1 MRRLEHEYKIMGLA
15 PYAKKSIDLLMKFL
29 IAVLNLMDIKLI
41 LIKNQKIL
49 FFILR
54 KNLEVRDLM
63 L

>member
-1 MRRLEHEYKIMGLA
+1 M
-15 PYAKKSIDLLMKFL
+15 SIKLWVSLLMHKKIDRSTYEIFL

-41 LIKNQKIL
+41 LIKNQRFFF